1 MKRIITLLLVLC
13 TLVMISACGETDEQ
27 KAKRLHEETQRATE
41 AYEKSLDNYN
51 NLLDDL
57 EDYQKSQDYL
67 DSFK

>member
-1 MKRIITLLLVLC
+1 MKRIIALLLVLC
-13 TLVMISACGETDEQ
+13 ALVMLSACGETDEQ
-27 KAKRLHEETQRATE
+27 KAKRLREETQRATE

-67 DSFK
+67 DSF